1 MKKTNSSNP
10 LKFFNDAKAAR
21 NKSFSKSLIKAQ
33 DGFGVNDTMNDDL
46 INKAGST
53 GGYKVPTPTWSAEES
68 ANISKAISGL
78 TRPKDRLG
86 ANAEKMM
93 ALQGEAANSV
103 ANSVANANR
112 NDANQP
118 RTYQKMGGITKTTV
132 VNRIAGAKK
141 NARKKK

>member
-1 MKKTNSSNP
+1 
-10 LKFFNDAKAAR
+10 
-21 NKSFSKSLIKAQ
+21 
-33 DGFGVNDTMNDDL
+33 
-46 INKAGST
+46 
-53 GGYKVPTPTWSAEES
+53 
-68 ANISKAISGL
+68 
-78 TRPKDRLG
+78 
-86 ANAEKMM
+86 MM

-118 RTYQKMGGITKTTV
+118 GTYQKMGGITKTTV

>member
-1 MKKTNSSNP
+1 MKKTNTSNP

-86 ANAEKMM
+86 ANAEK
-93 ALQGEAANSV
+93 
-103 ANSVANANR
+103 
-112 NDANQP
+112 
-118 RTYQKMGGITKTTV
+118 K
-132 VNRIAGAKK
+132 
-141 NARKKK
+141 

>member
-1 MKKTNSSNP
+1 MKKTNTSNP

-78 TRPKDRLG
+78 TRPKDMLG
-86 ANAEKMM
+86 ANAERMRL
-93 ALQGEAANSV
+93 LQGEAAEGVRHSV
-103 ANSVANANR
+103 AKVPQYSYKKTGGTHKMPNGKIMLNSA
-112 NDANQP
+112 
-118 RTYQKMGGITKTTV
+118 M
-132 VNRIAGAKK
+132 
-141 NARKKK
+141 KKKTSKKK